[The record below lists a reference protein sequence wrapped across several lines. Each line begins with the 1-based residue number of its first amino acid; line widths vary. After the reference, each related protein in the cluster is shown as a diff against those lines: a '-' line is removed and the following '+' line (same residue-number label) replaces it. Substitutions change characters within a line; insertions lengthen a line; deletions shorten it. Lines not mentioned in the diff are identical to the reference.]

1 MGVSPY
7 RRTPPHLKPSRVT
20 MPDAASLLM
29 PLKELLNDDAFV
41 SKVEDTARSLPR
53 LFYQNS
59 VLTID
64 THIYF
69 LWGSVILAVLLA
81 LAYLIFG
88 DWSKLD
94 FIGTKFAG
102 SSGSGYGTAYQ
113 SEDMLNELQN
123 QVADLQNR
131 LVTNPSANGETYNS
145 FDYSA
150 AGYSS

>member
-1 MGVSPY
+1 
-7 RRTPPHLKPSRVT
+7 

-64 THIYF
+64 THVYF
-69 LWGSVILAVLLA
+69 LWGTVALAVLLA

-94 FIGTKFAG
+94 ILGSLVPIGG
-102 SSGSGYGTAYQ
+102 GSGYGQAYK

-123 QVADLQNR
+123 QVLYHAKRHNHK
-131 LVTNPSANGETYNS
+131 
-145 FDYSA
+145 
-150 AGYSS
+150 

>member
-1 MGVSPY
+1 
-7 RRTPPHLKPSRVT
+7 

-41 SKVEDTARSLPR
+41 SQVEDTARSLPR

-69 LWGSVILAVLLA
+69 LWGTVALAVLLA

-88 DWSKLD
+88 ALSPL
-94 FIGTKFAG
+94 AE
-102 SSGSGYGTAYQ
+102 AR
-113 SEDMLNELQN
+113 DM
-123 QVADLQNR
+123 VR
-131 LVTNPSANGETYNS
+131 LIRARICSMS
-145 FDYSA
+145 FRIRCQTC
-150 AGYSS
+150 